1 MTKQEYLDL
10 LMLLSA
16 MESWTF
22 SVKECLPD
30 YLHERLSNA
39 IESLSRE
46 VLK

>member
-1 MTKQEYLDL
+1 MSKQDCLDL
-10 LMLLSA
+10 LTLLSA
-16 MESWTF
+16 LESWSF

>member
-1 MTKQEYLDL
+1 MTKQEYLEL

-30 YLHERLSNA
+30 YLHERLSNS
-39 IESLSRE
+39 IESLSNE

>member
-1 MTKQEYLDL
+1 MTKQEYLEL

-39 IESLSRE
+39 IESLSNE